1 MRTVGAARTT
11 RRAVAVTLLGLAI
24 LLASAVL
31 GCSASV
37 PSGPGTSGSQV
48 SPPTPT
54 PGPSALLTIAADAA
68 SVTEGTSVG
77 FTITAD
83 SAPSSSITVQVSV
96 TGTGEHLAG
105 TTPTEVTL
113 LSGSTTAWVVLQTKN
128 DGGDASNGSVTVTVE
143 PGAGYD
149 VGSPSSASVPILDIP
164 DLTITADAA
173 SVTEGTDVGFT
184 ITADTAPSSSITVQ
198 VSVTG
203 TGEHLAGTTPTEV
216 TLSSGSTTAWVVLQT
231 KDDGADASNGS
242 VTVTIE
248 PGAGYDVGSPSSASV
263 TVTDGDALAP
273 NLTITADAASVTEG
287 TSVGFTITA
296 DTAPSSSITVQ
307 VSVTGTG
314 EHLAGTTPTEVTLSS
329 GSTTAWVV
337 LQTKDDGA
345 DASNGS
351 VTVTI
356 EPGAG
361 YDVGS
366 PSSASV
372 TVTDGDAVAP
382 NLTITADAASVTEG
396 TSVGFT
402 ITADTAPSSSITVQ
416 VSVTG
421 TGEHLAGTTPT
432 EVTLSSGSTTAWVV
446 LQTKDDGADASNG
459 SVTVTI
465 EPGAGY
471 DVGSPSSASVTVTD
485 GDALAPNL
493 TITANAASV
502 TEGTSVGFTITAD
515 TAPSSSITVQVSVTG
530 TGEHLAGTTPTE
542 VTLSSGSTTAWV
554 VLQTKDD
561 GADASN
567 GSVTVTI
574 EPGAGYDVGSPSSAS
589 VTVTDGDAVAPNLT
603 ITADAASVTEGT
615 SVGFTITADT
625 APSSSIT
632 VQVSVTGTG
641 EHLAGTTPT
650 EVTLSSGSTT
660 AWVVLQTKND
670 GGDASNGSVT
680 VTIEPGAGYN
690 VGSPSS
696 ASVPVTDGDAVA
708 PNLTITANAASVTEG
723 TSVGFTITADT
734 APSSSITVQVSV
746 TGTGEHLAGTTPT
759 EVTLLSG
766 STTAW
771 VVLQT
776 KNDGGDASNGSVTV
790 TSSRD
795 REARTVRR
803 GRRARHPPAC
813 RSWTSRNLTITAD
826 AASVTEGTDVGFT
839 ITADTAPSS
848 SITVQVSVTGTGEH
862 LAGTTPTEVT
872 LSSGS
877 TTAWVVLQTK
887 NDGGDASNGSVTVTI
902 EPGAGYNVGSP
913 SSASVPVTDGDAVAP
928 NLTITANA
936 ASVTEGTSVGF
947 TITADTAPSS
957 SITVQVSVTGTGEHL
972 AGTTPTEVTL
982 LSGSTTAWVVLQ
994 TKNDG
999 GDASNG
1005 SVTVTIEPGAGYD
1018 VGSPSSA
1025 SVTVTDIL
1033 I

>member
-68 SVTEGTSVG
+68 SVTEGTDVG

-83 SAPSSSITVQVSV
+83 SAPSSSIRVQVSV
-96 TGTGEHLAG
+96 TGTGEHL
-105 TTPTEVTL
+105 T
-113 LSGSTTAWVVLQTKN
+113 
-128 DGGDASNGSVTVTVE
+128 
-143 PGAGYD
+143 
-149 VGSPSSASVPILDIP
+149 
-164 DLTITADAA
+164 
-173 SVTEGTDVGFT
+173 
-184 ITADTAPSSSITVQ
+184 
-198 VSVTG
+198 
-203 TGEHLAGTTPTEV
+203 GTTPTEV

-263 TVTDGDALAP
+263 PVLDIPDLTITADAASVTEGTDVGFTITADSAPSSSIRVQVSVTGTGEHLTGTTPTEVTLSSGSTTAWVVLQTKDDGADASSGSVTVTIEPGAGYDVGSPSSASVPVTDGDALAP

-296 DTAPSSSITVQ
+296 DSAPSSSIRVQ

-337 LQTKDDGA
+337 LQTKNDGG

-372 TVTDGDAVAP
+372 PVTDGDALAP

-402 ITADTAPSSSITVQ
+402 ITADSAPSSSIRVQ

-421 TGEHLAGTTPT
+421 TGEHLTGTTPT

-446 LQTKDDGADASNG
+446 LQTKNDGGDASNG

-515 TAPSSSITVQVSVTG
+515 SAPSSSIRVQVSVTG

-542 VTLSSGSTTAWV
+542 VTLLSGSTTAWV
-554 VLQTKDD
+554 VLQTKND
-561 GADASN
+561 GGDVSN

-589 VTVTDGDAVAPNLT
+589 VPVTDGDALAPNLTITANAASVTEGTSVGFTITADSAPSSSIRVQVSVTGTGEHLTGTTPTEVTLLSGSTTAWVVLQTKNDGGDASNGSVTVTIEPGAGYNVGSPSSASVPVTDGDALAPNLT

-615 SVGFTITADT
+615 DVGFTITADS
-625 APSSSIT
+625 APSSSIR

-641 EHLAGTTPT
+641 EHLTGTTPT

-708 PNLTITANAASVTEG
+708 PNLTITADAASVTEG
-723 TSVGFTITADT
+723 TSVGFTITADS
-734 APSSSITVQVSV
+734 APSSSIRVQVSV

-776 KNDGGDASNGSVTV
+776 KDDGADASS
-790 TSSRD
+790 
-795 REARTVRR
+795 
-803 GRRARHPPAC
+803 
-813 RSWTSRNLTITAD
+813 
-826 AASVTEGTDVGFT
+826 
-839 ITADTAPSS
+839 
-848 SITVQVSVTGTGEH
+848 
-862 LAGTTPTEVT
+862 
-872 LSSGS
+872 
-877 TTAWVVLQTK
+877 
-887 NDGGDASNGSVTVTI
+887 
-902 EPGAGYNVGSP
+902 
-913 SSASVPVTDGDAVAP
+913 
-928 NLTITANA
+928 
-936 ASVTEGTSVGF
+936 
-947 TITADTAPSS
+947 
-957 SITVQVSVTGTGEHL
+957 
-972 AGTTPTEVTL
+972 
-982 LSGSTTAWVVLQ
+982 
-994 TKNDG
+994 
-999 GDASNG
+999 G

-1033 I
+1033 S